1 MRDLARKLS
10 YVSGA
15 LGLYHRVRNVRTL
28 TVLMFHRV
36 LDASDPR
43 WRVCDPD
50 YTLPVDV
57 FRLSLG
63 FFARHYNVVSVEQ
76 VLRARTGRCRLP
88 PRALLLTFDDGW
100 ADNVD
105 YALPVLRAAGLP
117 GVMFVVSD
125 VVGRARP
132 FFQEQLVSAWR
143 RGVLHVDELDAA
155 LAPWRPA
162 GAAGDARNAGLQ
174 GLRGLIAELEA
185 LDPATRDVVLARFAP
200 VMDDGL
206 THMVDRNGLD
216 RLGEHGVA
224 LGLHGKTHVP
234 MTRATDLD
242 SELRGARDQLAAM
255 AGSQPTASMSF
266 PYGAH
271 DAGIAQRARDAGYE
285 LVFTSVPV
293 LNATGSG
300 PDWLLGRTG
309 YETATVVDA
318 KGRFRPDWL
327 AVNLF
332 RRPVRTLSGAA
343 SPGHAHSSSSAL
355 VRWMS
360 RSRGN
365 WLGGWLQ

>member
-1 MRDLARKLS
+1 MRDLARNLS

-15 LGLYHRVRNVRTL
+15 LGLYHRVRNARTL

-50 YTLPVDV
+50 YTLPVEV
-57 FRLSLG
+57 FRQSLG
-63 FFARHYNVVSVEQ
+63 FLARHYNVVSIGQ
-76 VLRARTGRCRLP
+76 VLRARAGQGRLP

-117 GVMFVVSD
+117 AVMFVVSD
-125 VVGRARP
+125 VVGRDQP

-143 RGVLHVDELDAA
+143 RGVLQVDELDVA

-162 GAAGDARNAGLQ
+162 GAVTDTGLA
-174 GLRGLIAELEA
+174 GLRGLIAELEK
-185 LDPATRDVVLARFAP
+185 LDPATRDIVLARFAP
-200 VMDDGL
+200 RMDDGL
-206 THMVDRNGLD
+206 GHMVDREGLD
-216 RLGEHGVA
+216 RLGKHGVA
-224 LGLHGKTHVP
+224 LGLHGKTHAP
-234 MTRATDLD
+234 MTRVPDLD
-242 SELRGARDQLAAM
+242 SELHGARDELAAM
-255 AGSQPTASMSF
+255 TGSPPTASMSF

-271 DAGIAQRARDAGYE
+271 DARIARRAREAGYE
-285 LVFTSVPV
+285 LVFTSVPA

-309 YETATVVDA
+309 FETAAVVDA

-332 RRPVRTLSGAA
+332 RRPVRTFSGAA
-343 SPGHAHSSSSAL
+343 SPGQVHSSSSAL